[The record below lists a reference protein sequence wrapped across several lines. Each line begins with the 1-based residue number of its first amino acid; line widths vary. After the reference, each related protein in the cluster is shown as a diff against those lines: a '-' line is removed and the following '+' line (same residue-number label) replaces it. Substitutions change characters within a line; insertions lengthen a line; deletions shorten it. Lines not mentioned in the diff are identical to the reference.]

1 MSAATC
7 CFTSCQV
14 VANTGGVLG
23 LGMTPH
29 EILPRPGRTIVDV
42 DGVPFKGP
50 KTPHTKWHK
59 VLLDLHFVLGH
70 NWRAHLKPC
79 RTIGC
84 HCHCF
89 CIDVLVVQSHLSPF
103 TR

>member
-1 MSAATC
+1 MLQQQAIQHTLTPFEWVLLVSLAL
-7 CFTSCQV
+7 SCQV

-50 KTPHTKWHK
+50 KTKHAKWHK
-59 VLLDLHFVLGH
+59 VTLEAFAQGTAACRLLLLLLALQLLG
-70 NWRAHLKPC
+70 
-79 RTIGC
+79 I
-84 HCHCF
+84 
-89 CIDVLVVQSHLSPF
+89 V
-103 TR
+103 